1 MVKQLRFRPRDG
13 EVFSR
18 NNGRLDPRWQRDRHN
33 GKNGRDGK
41 DGNRTYRPLERTT
54 NPKQLSKRNI
64 EESDMAIGRTLRRLE
79 EKLLGEEVLKRLNLS
94 DKELLDRWALFRGKI
109 QHQLDS
115 EGDVKP
121 PLLQRLRLA
130 WVERLDDG
138 LQLEVKYGFL
148 GEIVASRFSKSEVAD
163 QERLANLRYPA
174 EWFPGTRSFQREFH
188 LHVGPT
194 NSGKTY
200 QALKR
205 LEEAKTGLY
214 AGPLRLLAHEVY
226 MRLNARG
233 QRCNLI
239 TGDDRR
245 TADENE
251 DAPMISCTVEMI
263 PLNTPMDVAVIDE
276 IQMIGSEDRGWAWT
290 QAVLGVMAKEVHLCG
305 EERTIPIIKELVA
318 ACGEKLHIHK
328 YERLSP
334 LKMMP
339 RSLDGRF
346 KLLQKGDCIVC
357 FSVATI
363 HGLRQ
368 ALGKVLKCN
377 VAVIY
382 GSLPPETR
390 AAQAA
395 LFNDPDNDYD
405 ILVASD
411 AIGMGLNL

>member
-1 MVKQLRFRPRDG
+1 LSQYRIQEAGQAIEAVLKSLG
-13 EVFSR
+13 NKLLKEEIL
-18 NNGRLDPRWQRDRHN
+18 GRLD
-33 GKNGRDGK
+33 
-41 DGNRTYRPLERTT
+41 L
-54 NPKQLSKRNI
+54 
-64 EESDMAIGRTLRRLE
+64 A
-79 EKLLGEEVLKRLNLS
+79 
-94 DKELLDRWALFRGKI
+94 DKELLDRWATFQGKVK
-109 QHQLDS
+109 HQLHSD
-115 EGDVKP
+115 EGPEP

-130 WVERLDDG
+130 HVEKAGPG
-138 LQLEVKYGFL
+138 LELELKYAFF
-148 GEIVASRFSKSEVAD
+148 GEVVASRFTKANVAD

-174 EWFPGTRSFQREFH
+174 EWFPATRGYQREFH

-205 LEEAKTGLY
+205 LEEVKTGLY

-226 MRLNARG
+226 TRLNARG

-245 TADENE
+245 TADDEAE
-251 DAPMISCTVEMI
+251 APMISCTVEMV
-263 PLNTPMDVAVIDE
+263 PLNAKFDVAVIDE

-290 QAVLGVMAKEVHLCG
+290 QAVLGVMAREVHLCG

-334 LKMMP
+334 LKVMP
-339 RSLDGRF
+339 RSLQGNF
-346 KLLQKGDCIVC
+346 KALQKGDCIVC

-368 ALGKVLKCN
+368 ALEKALKCK

-390 AAQAA
+390 AAQAK